1 MKHIYISLF
10 IIIFSYK
17 TFADCRLPLV
27 GDIQVAM
34 NIKMTID
41 KKVGPKRGYTE
52 FMPLTNT
59 WKRSPD
65 DINKLVQF
73 PIVPLYVVIDM
84 MIAPVIPFDNAYKW
98 FVNKGVDAKRAWYEK
113 VSPGW
118 DKKYLTKKGQ
128 MLGLILQAYQGKGT
142 LLSKVSKNSGRGLKQ
157 TARLIKLHNAV
168 GYKLCRNPQIT
179 IKEFTKILKKGSK
192 IQGSY

>member
-1 MKHIYISLF
+1 MKKFFFFLLVMIISSKAF
-10 IIIFSYK
+10 
-17 TFADCRLPLV
+17 TDCRLPLV

-41 KKVGPKRGYTE
+41 KKVGAKRGYTE
-52 FMPLTNT
+52 FMPLSNQ

-65 DINKLVQF
+65 DFKKLAQV

-84 MIAPVIPFDNAYKW
+84 MVAPIIPFDNAYKW

-118 DKKYLTKKGQ
+118 DKKYLTEKGQ

-142 LLSKVSKNSGRGLKQ
+142 LLSKVSKSSGRSLKQ

-168 GYKLCRNPQIT
+168 GYKLCRNPQT
-179 IKEFTKILKKGSK
+179 I
-192 IQGSY
+192 